1 MSFHPRRQHNLEQ
14 AAILAEAFGKD
25 FLHVTD
31 VYFDPARIRS
41 VGRVFPKIAR
51 AMSKRSYSKL
61 PAKSVGVLEPTI
73 ELKKMFLAKL
83 GRPLDFVAMSRY
95 WQQQVLKHCQ
105 PPEVCISFDT
115 YSSLIFREWKNKS
128 KLVLDLTIGI
138 PQYRIKI
145 LHGDAFQLH
154 HLEER
159 DERQKAEYRIYME
172 EVDLADIVL
181 CGSEFVKKTITF
193 FKPEYAD
200 KCKVVNY
207 GVDTSEFSYP
217 EREFVA
223 KEALRFVY
231 VGTVGWRKGA
241 DQLLEAWKRFSALH
255 PTAELHFFGA
265 IDSEIDQH
273 HLPPN
278 AFLHGSVPRGTLIGE
293 LKKMDVFILPTTFE
307 GSSYAIYQAMAMRL
321 PVITTENSGTVLTHG
336 ESCEMVDIAQKDGI
350 FLAMEKLYNDIDYR
364 KKLADRAFSMSSNYT
379 WDDYKVRL
387 LGLLKENFNL
397 P

>member
-1 MSFHPRRQHNLEQ
+1 
-14 AAILAEAFGKD
+14 
-25 FLHVTD
+25 
-31 VYFDPARIRS
+31 
-41 VGRVFPKIAR
+41 
-51 AMSKRSYSKL
+51 
-61 PAKSVGVLEPTI
+61 
-73 ELKKMFLAKL
+73 
-83 GRPLDFVAMSRY
+83 
-95 WQQQVLKHCQ
+95 
-105 PPEVCISFDT
+105 
-115 YSSLIFREWKNKS
+115 
-128 KLVLDLTIGI
+128 
-138 PQYRIKI
+138 
-145 LHGDAFQLH
+145 
-154 HLEER
+154 
-159 DERQKAEYRIYME
+159 
-172 EVDLADIVL
+172 
-181 CGSEFVKKTITF
+181 
-193 FKPEYAD
+193 
-200 KCKVVNY
+200 
-207 GVDTSEFSYP
+207 VDTSEFNYP

-255 PTAELHFFGA
+255 PAAELHFFGA

-273 HLPPN
+273 DLPPK
-278 AFLHGSVPRGTLIGE
+278 AFLHGSVPRSSLIHE

-350 FLAMEKLYNDIDYR
+350 FLAMEKLYNDIEYR
-364 KKLADRAFSMSSNYT
+364 KKLAANAFALSGKYT